1 MVHIKR
7 RQDNQKMNEILDLCN
22 TLNKIIQ
29 EPLYHNFYNLTNKLK
44 CNQTFASIDLIED
57 SQIAID
63 EFESAEPLGKQGRS
77 TLLIYGLLQSL
88 FLQQDGLYHLYK
100 CVVDENINQKD
111 FFDLFS
117 FDKDIRE
124 VRNDIAGHPTNRKN
138 SEFYFIAKGPI
149 SKDRFTYA
157 GYTPTFRTVE
167 VDLKTFIIKQLEFTR
182 NVLQKVQ
189 EDISK
194 KIEMK
199 KGEHKSKLL
208 KEMIV
213 GADRNI
219 LFIYRGIRD
228 EDRNFQGELGISG
241 LKSAIDEIREELN
254 KRYNQKLHIE
264 ISESFRLIDYI
275 IHRFNHWWNEK
286 TLLGNDDA
294 EIFLD
299 SLENQLNR
307 LKEMLLEV
315 DKEFNE

>member
-1 MVHIKR
+1 
-7 RQDNQKMNEILDLCN
+7 MNEIIDLCN
-22 TLNKIIQ
+22 TLNRAIH
-29 EPLYHNFYNLTNKLK
+29 EPLYHNFYNIPNELK
-44 CNQTFASIDLIED
+44 YNQTFTSIDLIED
-57 SQIAID
+57 SQIAIE
-63 EFESAEPLGKQGRS
+63 EFESAESLGKQGRS

-100 CVVDENINQKD
+100 CVVDENIKQTD
-111 FFDLFS
+111 FFDTFS

-167 VDLKTFIIKQLEFTR
+167 VDLKTFIIKQLELAR
-182 NVLQKVQ
+182 IVLQKVQ
-189 EDISK
+189 ANISK

-199 KGEHKSKLL
+199 KGEYKNKSL

-219 LFIYRGIRD
+219 QLIYRGIRD
-228 EDRNFQGELGISG
+228 DGRNFQGEWGISG
-241 LKSAIDEIREELN
+241 LKSAIDEIRKELN
-254 KRYNQKLHIE
+254 TRYNQNLPTG

-275 IHRFNHWWNEK
+275 IHRFNQWWNDK
-286 TLLGNDDA
+286 TLLGNNDA

-299 SLENQLNR
+299 SLENQLKE
-307 LKEMLLEV
+307 LEEMLIEI
-315 DKEFNE
+315 DEDFNE

>member
-1 MVHIKR
+1 
-7 RQDNQKMNEILDLCN
+7 MNEIIDLCN
-22 TLNKIIQ
+22 TLNRAIH
-29 EPLYHNFYNLTNKLK
+29 EPLYHNFYNIPNELK
-44 CNQTFASIDLIED
+44 YNQTFTSIDLIED
-57 SQIAID
+57 SQIAIE
-63 EFESAEPLGKQGRS
+63 EFESAESLGKQGRS

-100 CVVDENINQKD
+100 CVVDENIKQTD
-111 FFDLFS
+111 FFDTFS

-167 VDLKTFIIKQLEFTR
+167 VDLKTFIIKQLELAR
-182 NVLQKVQ
+182 IVLQKVQ
-189 EDISK
+189 ANISK

-199 KGEHKSKLL
+199 KGEYKNKSL

-219 LFIYRGIRD
+219 QLIYRGIRD
-228 EDRNFQGELGISG
+228 DGRNFQGEWGISG
-241 LKSAIDEIREELN
+241 LKSAIDDIRKELN
-254 KRYNQKLHIE
+254 TRYNQNLPTG

-275 IHRFNHWWNEK
+275 IHRFNQWWNDK
-286 TLLGNDDA
+286 TLLGNNDA

-299 SLENQLNR
+299 SLENQLKE
-307 LKEMLLEV
+307 LEEMLIEI
-315 DKEFNE
+315 DEDFNE

>member
-1 MVHIKR
+1 MT
-7 RQDNQKMNEILDLCN
+7 NEIIDLCN
-22 TLNKIIQ
+22 TLNEAIH
-29 EPLYHNFYNLTNKLK
+29 EPLYHNFYNIPNELK
-44 CNQTFASIDLIED
+44 YNQTFTSIDLIED
-57 SQIAID
+57 SQIAIE
-63 EFESAEPLGKQGRS
+63 EFESAESLGKQGRS

-100 CVVDENINQKD
+100 CVVNDNIKQTD
-111 FFDLFS
+111 FFDTFS

-124 VRNDIAGHPTNRKN
+124 VRNDIAGHPTNRKKT
-138 SEFYFIAKGPI
+138 EFYFIAKGPI

-157 GYTPTFRTVE
+157 GYTPTFRKVE
-167 VDLKTFIIKQLEFTR
+167 VDLKSFIIKQLELTR

-189 EDISK
+189 ENISK

-199 KGEHKSKLL
+199 KGEHKDKSL

-213 GADRNI
+213 GVDRNI
-219 LFIYRGIRD
+219 QLIYRGIRD
-228 EDRNFQGELGISG
+228 RERNFQGEWGISG
-241 LKSAIDEIREELN
+241 LKGAIDEIRKELN
-254 KRYNQKLHIE
+254 KRYNQNLSSR

-275 IHRFNHWWNEK
+275 IHRFNQWWTEK

-299 SLENQLNR
+299 SLKNQLNE
-307 LKEMLLEV
+307 LEEMLLEI

>member
-1 MVHIKR
+1 MT
-7 RQDNQKMNEILDLCN
+7 NEIIDLCN
-22 TLNKIIQ
+22 MLNEAIH
-29 EPLYHNFYNLTNKLK
+29 EPLYHNFYNIPNELK
-44 CNQTFASIDLIED
+44 YNQTFTSIDLIED
-57 SQIAID
+57 SQIAIE
-63 EFESAEPLGKQGRS
+63 EFESAESLGKQGRS

-100 CVVDENINQKD
+100 CVVNENIKQTD
-111 FFDLFS
+111 FFDTFT

-124 VRNDIAGHPTNRKN
+124 VRNDIAGHPTNRKKT
-138 SEFYFIAKGPI
+138 EFYFIAKGPI

-157 GYTPTFRTVE
+157 GYTPTFRKVE
-167 VDLKTFIIKQLEFTR
+167 VDLKSFIIKQLELTR

-189 EDISK
+189 ENISK

-199 KGEHKSKLL
+199 KGEHKDKSL

-219 LFIYRGIRD
+219 QLIYRGIRD
-228 EDRNFQGELGISG
+228 RERNFQGEWGISG
-241 LKSAIDEIREELN
+241 LNSAIDEIREELN
-254 KRYNQKLHIE
+254 KRYNQNLPSG

-275 IHRFNHWWNEK
+275 IHRFNQWWTEK

-299 SLENQLNR
+299 SLKNQLNE
-307 LKEMLLEV
+307 LEEMLFEI

>member
-1 MVHIKR
+1 
-7 RQDNQKMNEILDLCN
+7 MNEIIDLCN
-22 TLNKIIQ
+22 TLNRKIH
-29 EPLYHNFYNLTNKLK
+29 EPLYHNFYNIPNELK
-44 CNQTFASIDLIED
+44 YNQTFTSIDLIED
-57 SQIAID
+57 SQIAIEEYED
-63 EFESAEPLGKQGRS
+63 ATSLGTQGRS

-100 CVVDENINQKD
+100 CVVDEKIKQTD

-138 SEFYFIAKGPI
+138 TEFYFIAKGPI

-167 VDLKTFIIKQLEFTR
+167 VDLKTFIIKQIEFTK

-189 EDISK
+189 ENISK

-199 KGEHKSKLL
+199 KGEHKDKSL

-213 GADRNI
+213 GVNRNI
-219 LFIYRGIRD
+219 QLIYRGIRD
-228 EDRNFQGELGISG
+228 EERNFQGEWGISG
-241 LKSAIDEIREELN
+241 LKSAIDEIRKELN
-254 KRYNQKLHIE
+254 TRYNQNLPSG
-264 ISESFRLIDYI
+264 ISEAFRLIDYI
-275 IHRFNHWWNEK
+275 IHRFNQWWTEK

-299 SLENQLNR
+299 SLKNQLEE
-307 LKEMLLEV
+307 LEEMLLEI

>member
-1 MVHIKR
+1 MS
-7 RQDNQKMNEILDLCN
+7 EIIDLCN
-22 TLNKIIQ
+22 TLNRAIH
-29 EPLYHNFYNLTNKLK
+29 EPLYHNFYNIPNELK
-44 CNQTFASIDLIED
+44 YNQTFTSIDLIED
-57 SQIAID
+57 SQIAIE
-63 EFESAEPLGKQGRS
+63 EFESAESLEKQGRS

-100 CVVDENINQKD
+100 CVVDENIKQTD
-111 FFDLFS
+111 FFEIFS

-138 SEFYFIAKGPI
+138 TEFYFIAKGPI

-157 GYTPTFRTVE
+157 GYTPTFRKVE
-167 VDLKTFIIKQLEFTR
+167 VDLKTFILKQKEFTK

-189 EDISK
+189 ENISK

-199 KGEHKSKLL
+199 KGEHKNKSL

-219 LFIYRGIRD
+219 LLIYRGIRD
-228 EDRNFQGELGISG
+228 DKRNFQGEWGISG

-254 KRYNQKLHIE
+254 KRYNQNLPSG

-275 IHRFNHWWNEK
+275 MHRFNQWWNDN
-286 TLLGNDDA
+286 TLLGNNDA

-299 SLENQLNR
+299 SLENQL
-307 LKEMLLEV
+307 KELEKMLIEI
-315 DKEFNE
+315 DKKFNE

>member
-1 MVHIKR
+1 
-7 RQDNQKMNEILDLCN
+7 MNEIIDLCN
-22 TLNKIIQ
+22 TLNRTIH
-29 EPLYHNFYNLTNKLK
+29 EPLYHNFYNIPNELK
-44 CNQTFASIDLIED
+44 YNQTFTSIDLIED
-57 SQIAID
+57 SQIAI
-63 EFESAEPLGKQGRS
+63 EEYEGATSLGTQGRS

-100 CVVDENINQKD
+100 CVVDEKIKQTD
-111 FFDLFS
+111 FFDIFS

-138 SEFYFIAKGPI
+138 TEFYFIAKGPI

-167 VDLKTFIIKQLEFTR
+167 VDLKTFIIKQIEFTK

-189 EDISK
+189 ENISK

-199 KGEHKSKLL
+199 KGEHKDKSL

-213 GADRNI
+213 GVNRNI
-219 LFIYRGIRD
+219 QLIYRGIRD
-228 EDRNFQGELGISG
+228 EERNFQGEWGISG
-241 LKSAIDEIREELN
+241 LKSAIDEIRKELN
-254 KRYNQKLHIE
+254 TRYNQNLPSG
-264 ISESFRLIDYI
+264 ISEAFRLIDYI
-275 IHRFNHWWNEK
+275 IHRFNQWWTEK

-299 SLENQLNR
+299 SLKNQLEE
-307 LKEMLLEV
+307 LEEMLLEI